1 MKPHPEYKPCL
12 DTEPLL
18 HAKGLTRYHGR
29 KLAVEGLN
37 LHIHK
42 GQILGLLGPNGAGK
56 STTLALLS
64 GNLAPHAGT
73 VLLQG
78 QDLYQQPQI
87 LRRQLGYLPDRP
99 PLYPE
104 LYVDEYLHYCAD
116 LHAMSA
122 NRRKEA
128 CAQVKQA
135 CGLEKHGRS
144 LIGAL
149 SRGYQQRLGIAQA
162 LIHDPPLII
171 FDEPTVAL
179 DPIQLHEIRHLIQGL
194 AARHAV
200 IFSTHLLSE
209 AQAICSHIAI
219 INHGRLRLYT
229 SLTLWQQAP
238 EDQWEVAFRRPP
250 TLTQLQQLLPEAT
263 IHLQERSGSV
273 RFLIQTHQDPAAR
286 LVTQSVKEQWEL
298 YELTPHRLNL
308 EQRFLELLEHDQEH
322 APS

>member
-1 MKPHPEYKPCL
+1 LKASPEYEYHFN
-12 DTEPLL
+12 TEPLL
-18 HAKGLTRYHGR
+18 YAKGLTRYHGR
-29 KLAVEGLN
+29 NLAVEGLN
-37 LHIHK
+37 LHVDK

-78 QDLYQQPQI
+78 QDLYQQPRI

-104 LYVDEYLHYCAD
+104 LYVDEYLCYCAD

-144 LIGAL
+144 LIGTL

-162 LIHDPPLII
+162 LLHDPPLII
-171 FDEPTVAL
+171 LDEPTVAL
-179 DPIQLHEIRHLIQGL
+179 DPIQLHEIRHLIHGL

-209 AQAICSHIAI
+209 AQAICSHVAI
-219 INHGRLRLYT
+219 INRGCLRLYT
-229 SLTLWQQAP
+229 PLALWQQAP
-238 EDQWEVAFRRPP
+238 EDQWEVAFRQPP
-250 TLTQLQQLLPEAT
+250 TLAQLQQLLPEAN
-263 IHLQERSGSV
+263 IQVQERSGSM
-273 RFLIQTHQDPAAR
+273 RFLVQTHQDPSAR
-286 LVTQSVKEQWEL
+286 LVNHSVKEQWEL
-298 YELTPHRLNL
+298 YELTSHRTSL
-308 EQRFLELLEHDQEH
+308 EQRFLELLEHDQEN
-322 APS
+322 ASS